1 MKKSKRFISA
11 LLSATM
17 LLSAL
22 TTTTITAVTIDSR
35 EETVSAV
42 QDQESA
48 GAQAA
53 EAESVGA
60 EYTSGS
66 YKYTLSGS
74 NATITGYTGSGG
86 SLTIPSKLDGYNI
99 NAIANSAFKGNKSI
113 TSLTIPDSVETLG
126 TETFRECTG
135 LKTLKLGGGITKMGN
150 TSTTGFGT
158 FQGCTALE
166 TVTIAPGTK
175 VIGASAFKD
184 CAAITSVTIPSTVE
198 NIYKQAFYNCTSL
211 KSITIPTGTKLI
223 DDNAFNNCKSA
234 TSLSIGSTVQTIGN
248 GAFYKCVKLTS
259 LTIPDSVETLG
270 TETFRECTGLKT
282 LKIGSGITKMGNT
295 STTGFGTFQGC
306 TALETVTIASGTKVI
321 GASAFRGCTS
331 LTRIDIPATVT
342 TIGTVNSDSNK
353 FVDSDVF
360 KDHSSSL
367 TIFGVNNS
375 FAHKFANANN
385 IPFNSSGSTVYPTGI
400 SLNKSSLTLNIGESQ
415 SLTATVSPSNA
426 TDKSVTWSTGNSSV
440 ATVSTGGTV
449 KGISA
454 GQTTIT
460 AKTSNGK
467 TATCTVY
474 VNKPA
479 TGFSLNKPSTTLKVG
494 QTEKLVAM
502 ITPSDASVK
511 TISWSSSDKSVA
523 TVDGDGYVKAITPGT
538 TKITASLFNSNFSAS
553 CTVTVIKNSNDPT
566 GITLDITN
574 ISGKIGDV
582 QLINATVSPSN
593 ADDKTVTWTSSN
605 SEIAYVTSYGVVTLK
620 SAGTAT
626 VTAKTVNG
634 LTATCIV
641 VVKSSEIKPTGIT
654 LSTNS
659 VTLEKGKSTT
669 ILATVSPDNATDKTV
684 TWSTNNSSVAV
695 ISGGKITAI
704 GEGTTTIT
712 AKTVN
717 GYSATCS
724 VKVSPDKILP
734 TGITLSTDSVS
745 ISVGETTRI
754 SCTVLPSNAT
764 DKSVSWSSNNTSV
777 ASVSSSGTIKAHSK
791 GKATIIVKTSNGKTA
806 SCVVTVIEPEA
817 ESISLSTYN
826 LNMKVGDKRIVFAT
840 VYPSNADDTVK
851 WSSSNSR
858 KARVD
863 NDGYITAL
871 RTGTVTITAKTSNG
885 LKAECYVTITK
896 ADEEK
901 KPKPIFDNSD
911 WYEKI
916 MEDKTNGINK
926 LSKSEVTLQFENGET
941 EVYTLGEINEIFG
954 ENSVSNFTID
964 GTDIGNH
971 TASVSLFGKEY
982 SILVEIIEHVDG
994 DTNEDGAVNM
1004 KDIVL
1009 LQQYL
1014 NYWDVSVNELASDV
1028 TGDGTINMKDIVL
1041 LQQYLNKWN
1050 VELK

>member
-1 MKKSKRFISA
+1 M
-11 LLSATM
+11 
-17 LLSAL
+17 
-22 TTTTITAVTIDSR
+22 TIT
-35 EETVSAV
+35 
-42 QDQESA
+42 
-48 GAQAA
+48 
-53 EAESVGA
+53 
-60 EYTSGS
+60 SG
-66 YKYTLSGS
+66 T
-74 NATITGYTGSGG
+74 
-86 SLTIPSKLDGYNI
+86 KLIGC
-99 NAIANSAFKGNKSI
+99 S
-113 TSLTIPDSVETLG
+113 
-126 TETFRECTG
+126 TF
-135 LKTLKLGGGITKMGN
+135 
-150 TSTTGFGT
+150 S
-158 FQGCTALE
+158 GCTEL
-166 TVTIAPGTK
+166 
-175 VIGASAFKD
+175 
-184 CAAITSVTIPSTVE
+184 TSVTIPSTVE
-198 NIYKQAFYNCTSL
+198 KIYANAFLDCTSL
-211 KSITIPTGTKLI
+211 KSVSIPDGVRLI
-223 DDNAFNNCKSA
+223 DSSSFKNCKAMS
-234 TSLSIGSTVQTIGN
+234 SLSIGIKVQTIGAS
-248 GAFYKCVKLTS
+248 AFYGCAKLTS
-259 LTIPDSVETLG
+259 VTIPDSVESLG
-270 TETFRECTGLKT
+270 TEAFRNCTGLKT
-282 LKIGSGITKMGNT
+282 LKIGGGVTSMGYTN
-295 STTGFGTFQGC
+295 TTGYGTFQGC

-321 GASAFRGCTS
+321 GCSAFKGCTAMTYIYVPES
-331 LTRIDIPATVT
+331 LT
-342 TIGTVNSDSNK
+342 TIGSVNKNSDSLVNN
-353 FVDSDVF
+353 DVF
-360 KDHSSSL
+360 NNHSSSL
-367 TIFGVNNS
+367 VMYGINNS

-385 IPFNSSGSTVYPTGI
+385 IPFNSSGPTVYPTGI

-415 SLTATVSPSNA
+415 TLTATVSPSNA

-449 KGISA
+449 KGVSA

-494 QTEKLVAM
+494 QTEKLVAT

-523 TVDGDGYVKAITPGT
+523 TVDGDGNVKAFTPGT
-538 TKITASLFNSNFSAS
+538 TKITASLFNSNLSAS
-553 CTVTVIKNSNDPT
+553 CIVTVIKNSNDPT

-695 ISGGKITAI
+695 VSGGKITAI

-734 TGITLSTDSVS
+734 TGITLNTDSVS

-764 DKSVSWSSNNTSV
+764 DKSVSWSTSNVSVAAVSYNSTYCYIEAKSAGKATITARTSNNLIATCTVTVTEIILPNKITLSHSSVSLNVGETENLSATVYPSNATDKSVSWSSNNTSV
-777 ASVSSSGTIKAHSK
+777 ASVSSNGTIKAHSK
-791 GKATIIVKTSNGKTA
+791 GKATIIVKTSNGKTD
-806 SCVVTVIEPEA
+806 SCIVTVSEPEA

-885 LKAECYVTITK
+885 LKAECSVTINK

-971 TASVSLFGKEY
+971 TASISLFGKEY
-982 SILVEIIEHVDG
+982 SILLEIIEHVDG

-1028 TGDGTINMKDIVL
+1028 TGDGIINMKDIVL
-1041 LQQYLNKWN
+1041 LQQYLNNWN